1 MDKSTKEHL
10 NTEAITDLDTQL
22 LPNYNAAAKK

>member
-10 NTEAITDLDTQL
+10 YTEAIAELDAQL